1 MIAIT
6 EHAIN
11 SLYKKLRLLNIE
23 QLDVSAYNK
32 KYLSTYIKNYS
43 FYMGLYKQLLNKTLD
58 HLHKPV
64 NETTFID
71 YGGGCGILSYLAK
84 EMGFKN
90 VVYTDIYKVSANDA
104 KVISE
109 ALKIKPDHFIAGD
122 IDEFINQIKRLNLK
136 PDVICSFDVLEHIYD
151 WKLWI
156 EKTMKL
162 SEHFSLLF
170 MTSANGANPFIKRK
184 IKRIHLQTEYKG
196 FNKDE
201 GWKDIDLETAFF
213 TERKKI
219 ISTAFPGFN
228 KDDVTLLAKESRGLI
243 KADIEK
249 LAADF
254 IKTRKINYH
263 FPHPTN
269 TCDPYTGSWSENL
282 IDINE
287 LKTFIESKNLKVDI
301 TNALHSYGNSKIQN
315 TLKYILNVVIKISG
329 RHNLFFSPAYV
340 LEIDK

>member
-43 FYMGLYKQLLNKTLD
+43 FYMGLYKQLLNKLLER
-58 HLHKPV
+58 LHKPV

-90 VVYTDIYKVSANDA
+90 VIYNDIYKVSANDA

-109 ALKIKPDHFIAGD
+109 ALKIKPDYFITGD
-122 IDEFINQIKRLNLK
+122 IDEFISEIERLNLK
-136 PDVICSFDVLEHIYD
+136 PDVICSVDVLEHIYS

-156 EKTMKL
+156 EKAMTL
-162 SEHFSLLF
+162 NEHFLLLF
-170 MTSANGANPFIKRK
+170 MSSANGANPFIKRK
-184 IKRIHLQTEYKG
+184 IKKIHLQTEYKG
-196 FNKDE
+196 FNKHE
-201 GWKDIDLETAFF
+201 GWKDADLETAFF

-219 ISTAFPGFN
+219 ISTSFRELN
-228 KDDVTLLAKESRGLI
+228 KNDVELLAKESRGLM
-243 KADIEK
+243 KVDIEK
-249 LAADF
+249 LTADF
-254 IKTRKINYH
+254 IKTKKISYH
-263 FPHPTN
+263 FAHPTN

-282 IDINE
+282 INFKE
-287 LKTFIESKNLKVDI
+287 LKSFIRSKGLQVDI
-301 TNALHSYGNSKIQN
+301 TNALHSYGDSKIQN
-315 TLKYILNVVIKISG
+315 VVKYILNLVMKISG
-329 RHNLFFSPAYV
+329 RHNLFFSPVYV